1 MSTFVT
7 FMVVGVLL
15 IGGTITFQVLAWKGN
30 ETIHWILTFVMEVI
44 SNIIYFILMC
54 YFNSEAS
61 MVRDHMSNAL
71 NASVPYAKFAV
82 VCLMIALFFL
92 GMTLISIV
100 LAIGRHMM
108 TERGEY

>member
-1 MSTFVT
+1 MSTFIT
-7 FMVVGVLL
+7 FMIIGALL
-15 IGGTITFQVLAWKGN
+15 IGGTITFQVKAWKGN
-30 ETIHWILTFVMEVI
+30 ETIHWVLTFVMEVI
-44 SNIIYFILMC
+44 SNIIYFILMT

-61 MVRDHMSNAL
+61 MVREHMSKAL
-71 NASVPYAKFAV
+71 DATVPYAKFAI

>member
-1 MSTFVT
+1 MSTFIT
-7 FMVVGVLL
+7 FMVIGVLL

-71 NASVPYAKFAV
+71 DASVPYAKFAV

>member
-1 MSTFVT
+1 MSTFIT
-7 FMVVGVLL
+7 FIVVGVLL